1 MSWEAIEER
10 SADLN
15 NNREVEAVKRFLAQ
29 FALSYEGNV
38 DYTVLLVR
46 QDTIIATGSLS
57 GAVLRNIAVAEGWQG
72 EGLTARVVT
81 SLMRE
86 AARRGLFHYFVY
98 TKPESASQFAALG
111 FSEVGRA
118 EPYAVLLESG
128 MGTINS
134 DLDRM
139 DKAVKLLPP
148 GPRAGLVVN
157 CNPFTLGHKH
167 IITAAAAENASV
179 VVLVVSEDRSLF
191 PFDVR
196 LRLIREGLQ
205 EYPHVAVLPG
215 GPYIISAATF
225 PGYFTKGQDTE
236 TAQTRLD
243 AVIYAQKIAPRLG
256 ITVRYVGEEPY
267 CQITS
272 AYNTA
277 LQEILPQ
284 HGIAVKVVP
293 RCCSG
298 GEIVSASTVREKLRQ
313 DDWDGIRK
321 LVPDSTY
328 QYLVSGEADAIIAR
342 IKQTA
347 SRH

>member
-1 MSWEAIEER
+1 MPKFAVITGASSGIGAEFARQLSARGYQLLLVARRTDRLEQLSAQLTTVCEIFP
-10 SADLN
+10 ADLSRTEECCRLADALRERQVDLFIN
-15 NNREVEAVKRFLAQ
+15 NAGFGDCGPFLETELDKELRMVDVNVRAVQILTKRMVQ
-29 FALSYEGNV
+29 QME
-38 DYTVLLVR
+38 R
-46 QDTIIATGSLS
+46 QGS
-57 GAVLRNIAVAEGWQG
+57 GALLN
-72 EGLTARVVT
+72 
-81 SLMRE
+81 
-86 AARRGLFHYFVY
+86 
-98 TKPESASQFAALG
+98 
-111 FSEVGRA
+111 VG
-118 EPYAVLLESG
+118 S
-128 MGTINS
+128 S
-134 DLDRM
+134 
-139 DKAVKLLPP
+139 
-148 GPRAGLVVN
+148 AGL
-157 CNPFTLGHKH
+157 
-167 IITAAAAENASV
+167 
-179 VVLVVSEDRSLF
+179 
-191 PFDVR
+191 
-196 LRLIREGLQ
+196 
-205 EYPHVAVLPG
+205 LPG
-215 GPYIISAATF
+215 GPYIISSATF

-313 DDWDGIRK
+313 DDWDGIRR